1 MEQTEVVEPIPVYIA
16 IVEHGQ
22 AVEVGIR
29 PMQNVYGLASSRV
42 VMDEEY
48 TFPRRKSRGREHG
61 AEITREGARKYKA
74 DNTIEQ
80 AYLVHGS
87 I

>member
-1 MEQTEVVEPIPVYIA
+1 VEQTEVVEPIPVYIA
-16 IVEHGQ
+16 I
-22 AVEVGIR
+22 VEVGIR